1 MADTTLP
8 TYKVIVNPLSGRG
21 NGARAREPVRRVLDA
36 AGVRYDI
43 VETRGPGHATELA
56 REAVLA
62 GWDVVVSVGGDG
74 TAHEALQGLV
84 QAAQITGAWQA
95 GQAVGT
101 LGLVPIG
108 TGNDYAWRLDLPER
122 DPEAACRI
130 LLEDR
135 RTQVDLGVV
144 TDEAGRSEFFLNHLG
159 AGFEAA
165 TLIESLK
172 LRRLRGFLLYLSAVL
187 RVIPRYSRGWEMA
200 ISQNGT
206 APQARPLILA
216 SVANG
221 GRTGGGFK
229 MAPHARLDDGEL
241 DLVCGHTPNPI
252 VTLWLLPHVIRGTH
266 LSKKRYV
273 SASRAAEMVIEAPGG
288 VPVHLDGEV
297 FRTDARRLEIR
308 TLPGRLRV
316 VTGAAAAVKPGASA

>member
-1 MADTTLP
+1 MAETAPLA
-8 TYKVIVNPLSGRG
+8 YKVIVNPLSGRG
-21 NGARAREPVRRVLDA
+21 NGARSKGPVRRALDI
-36 AGVRYDI
+36 AGVRYEM
-43 VETRGPGHATELA
+43 VETRGPGHAVELA
-56 REAVLA
+56 RQAVLD

-84 QAAQITGAWQA
+84 QAAQLTGAWQS
-95 GQAVGT
+95 GRPIGT
-101 LGLVPIG
+101 LGLIPIG
-108 TGNDYAWRLDLPER
+108 TGNDYAWRLGLPQG
-122 DPEAACRI
+122 DPEAACRV
-130 LLEDR
+130 LLQDHR
-135 RTQVDLGVV
+135 AVVDVGQV

-200 ISQNGT
+200 VHQNGT
-206 APQARPLILA
+206 APQTRPLILA

-221 GRTGGGFK
+221 GRTGGGFM
-229 MAPHARLDDGEL
+229 MAPDARLDDGEL
-241 DLVCGHTPNPI
+241 DLVCGHTPNPA

-273 SASRAAEMVIEAPGG
+273 SASRAAELVLEAPAG

-316 VTGAAAAVKPGASA
+316 VAAAPAE

>member
-1 MADTTLP
+1 MADTAHP
-8 TYKVIVNPLSGRG
+8 SYKVIVNPLSGRG
-21 NGARAREPVRRVLDA
+21 NGARARGPVRRALDL
-36 AGVRYDI
+36 AGVRYDMI
-43 VETRGPGHATELA
+43 ETAGPGHAIELA
-56 REAVLA
+56 RQAVLD
-62 GWDVVVSVGGDG
+62 GWDVIVSVGGDG

-84 QAAQITGAWQA
+84 QAAQATGAWPA
-95 GQAVGT
+95 GPIGT

-108 TGNDYAWRLDLPER
+108 TGNDYAWRLGLPEG
-122 DPEAACRI
+122 DPEAACRV
-130 LLEDR
+130 LLQDH
-135 RTQVDLGVV
+135 RTLVDLGQV

-200 ISQNGT
+200 ISQNG
-206 APQARPLILA
+206 AMPQARPLILA

-221 GRTGGGFK
+221 GRTGGGFM
-229 MAPHARLDDGEL
+229 MAPHARLDDGQL
-241 DLVCGHTPNPI
+241 DLVCGHTPNPA

-273 SASRAAEMVIEAPGG
+273 SASRAAELVLEAPGG

-316 VTGAAAAVKPGASA
+316 VAAAPSA

>member
-1 MADTTLP
+1 MTATAQP
-8 TYKVIVNPLSGRG
+8 SYKVILNPLSGRG
-21 NGARAREPVRRVLDA
+21 SGAHAGGPVRRALDL
-36 AGVRYDI
+36 AGVRYDL
-43 VETRGPGHATELA
+43 VETRGPGHAVELA
-56 REAVLA
+56 RQAALD

-84 QAAQITGAWQA
+84 QAAQLTGAWEA
-95 GQAVGT
+95 GRPIGT

-108 TGNDYAWRLDLPER
+108 TGNDYAWRLGLPER

-130 LLEDR
+130 LLQDH
-135 RTQVDLGVV
+135 RTLVDLGQV
-144 TDEAGRSEFFLNHLG
+144 TDEAGHSEFFLNHLG

-187 RVIPRYSRGWEMA
+187 RVIPRYSRGWEMS
-200 ISQNGT
+200 IQQNGA
-206 APQARPLILA
+206 APQTRPLILA

-221 GRTGGGFK
+221 GRTGGGFM

-241 DLVCGHTPNPI
+241 DLVCGHTPNPA

-273 SASRAAEMVIEAPGG
+273 SASRAAELVLEAPGG

-316 VTGAAAAVKPGASA
+316 VAAAPAQQNGEA